1 MNLLNLK
8 TAGLLVIFTIA
19 SCSSSNK
26 QDQLNALK
34 KKHDIL
40 SEQIKLL
47 EKEITASD
55 TSAVAESNSRKVAVT
70 EMKPET
76 FNHFIEVQG
85 KLDGEEN
92 LGVSAKAP
100 GTVETVFVRMGDKV
114 SKGQILAK
122 LDDAIL
128 QQTLKQM
135 TDNLTFV
142 NELYEKQSKL
152 WEQKIGSEVQYLSA
166 KNNKE
171 SLENSIK
178 TIQDQINM
186 MRIVSPINGTVE
198 DVAIKIG
205 QSVGPGLPIFRV
217 VNFSTMKVV
226 ADIAEAYSSRI
237 SVGDEVI
244 VQFPD
249 LKKEIVA
256 QISSASKYIGAQNR
270 TFQIEVRMKPELNN
284 FKANMISILK
294 INDYRAENAIMIP
307 INLIQNDK
315 GGSYVYVAEKGGP
328 SLVAKKHEVKAGQT
342 YNGIVEITEG
352 LNAGDLLISAGQLDL
367 QDGEKVRL

>member
-8 TAGLLVIFTIA
+8 TAGLLVIITIA

-40 SEQIKLL
+40 SEQIKSL
-47 EKEITASD
+47 EKEIAVSD
-55 TSAVAESNSRKVAVT
+55 TNVVAESNSRKIAVT

-237 SVGDEVI
+237 NVGDEVI

-270 TFQIEVRMKPELNN
+270 TFQIEVRMKPEFNN
-284 FKANMISILK
+284 FKANMIAILK
-294 INDYRAENAIMIP
+294 INDYRAENAMMIP
-307 INLIQNDK
+307 INIIQNDK
-315 GGSYVYVAEKGGP
+315 GGSFVFVAEKGNP
-328 SLVAKKHEVKAGQT
+328 SFVAKKHETKVGQT

-352 LNAGDLLISAGQLDL
+352 LKAGDLLITAGQLDL